1 MGITA
6 YYMNQSLFHQ
16 LKHSGGPPAADT
28 AVGVDLEEA
37 AFLKKMIQPLFVPEE
52 VIVSVYVG
60 KDRNESLAEK
70 NVNDFLPQSGNV
82 PDRNGYSSRRY
93 LLSPMRR
100 SEKSISNSS
109 SSIRT
114 SAPRAVTRPSLSQ
127 VSFIRL
133 KAASLFRQ

>member
-1 MGITA
+1 MQHVHAQNTA
-6 YYMNQSLFHQ
+6 EPVQIGSRRDLKVVIFAPDFHQ

-70 NVNDFLPQSGNV
+70 NVNDFLP
-82 PDRNGYSSRRY
+82 PERKC
-93 LLSPMRR
+93 P
-100 SEKSISNSS
+100 
-109 SSIRT
+109 
-114 SAPRAVTRPSLSQ
+114 
-127 VSFIRL
+127 
-133 KAASLFRQ
+133 